1 MNYDEIIKALK
12 QGKNVH
18 WINTDYI
25 ISHAHN
31 GLYVTFERNGYY
43 TKLQESE
50 YQDCFIG
57 GNHDQG

>member
-1 MNYDEIIKALK
+1 MNYDEIVKALK
-12 QGKNVH
+12 QGKNVY
-18 WINTDYI
+18 WINTGYI

-50 YQDCFIG
+50 YKDCSIEA
-57 GNHDQG
+57 